1 MYLDYTLYWSSG
13 NWLGIERQ
21 RLSCWYITRFVA
33 KVPRGPEMYKSD
45 SGERW
50 QFLLELHWRFW
61 CIGFQSSSITLWGN
75 LIDLYHNFIC
85 DVWREIVF
93 LFYFSRLLLERNV
106 LVQNNFWLNSKNFI
120 IQFFEHYGFPFCK
133 DVFSLIKV
141 CYCSRG
147 VKILSCKYT
156 LAK

>member
-93 LFYFSRLLLERNV
+93 LFYFSRFVDRIR
-106 LVQNNFWLNSKNFI
+106 WR
-120 IQFFEHYGFPFCK
+120 
-133 DVFSLIKV
+133 
-141 CYCSRG
+141 CYCLKETCWYKTTFDWTARILLFNFLNIMDFHF
-147 VKILSCKYT
+147 VKIFFL
-156 LAK
+156 